1 AFGDAPFLGSLGG
14 ITLNQPV
21 IGAVPFGSGYLM
33 VASDGG
39 IFNFSDKAF
48 YGSLGGQSLAAA
60 VSSVAVH
67 S

>member
-1 AFGDAPFLGSLGG
+1 M
-14 ITLNQPV
+14 
-21 IGAVPFGSGYLM
+21 PFGSGYLM